1 MKNPKYRGLKF
12 KIMLQTI
19 GLTLI
24 AALIGYGIY
33 FILIDGVF
41 QEPFANLMVGLFQ
54 KLSMDEK
61 SAILVYRTIFWKNKT
76 MILTC
81 GFLILYLFSFYL
93 GMSRFTDYLDEI
105 SNGIHMIIKESSDMI
120 ELSDE
125 LQPLESQMNTIKNTL
140 RDREY
145 QALQSE
151 QRKNDLVIYLA
162 HDLKTPLTSIIAYL
176 SLLDESPD
184 MPYEQRAK
192 YTKISL
198 EKSKRLGELIN
209 EFFEITRYNLQNI
222 TLEKQK
228 ISLNMLLEQLVDE
241 FYPVFQK
248 KNVTCNIDIKDD
260 IELFVDAERMAR
272 VFDNLFRNAISY
284 SYEGTPIDVFVE
296 KQESAVRIT
305 VRNQGKQIAE
315 HKLNHLFEKFYR
327 LDDARSTN
335 TGGAGLGLA
344 IAKEIVELHGGAIQ
358 AESNEMYTQFIVTL
372 PYTA

>member
-54 KLSMDEK
+54 KLSMDEE

-81 GFLILYLFSFYL
+81 GFIILYLFSFYL

-176 SLLDESPD
+176 SLLNESPD
-184 MPYEQRAK
+184 MPCEQRTK

-222 TLEKQK
+222 TLERQK
-228 ISLNMLLEQLVDE
+228 ISLNMLLEQLIDE

-248 KNVTCNIDIKDD
+248 KNITCNIDIKDD

-344 IAKEIVELHGGAIQ
+344 IAKEIVELHGGTIQ

-372 PYTA
+372 PYTV